1 MGERINE
8 VTVRAHQCIL
18 LAWVSELRQ
27 MHLSDTQGEN
37 DQLRLRG
44 ALHEMVCSED
54 ATSPVTC
61 SE

>member
-1 MGERINE
+1 MGERIKE
-8 VTVRAHQCIL
+8 VTVRVHQCVL
-18 LAWVSELRQ
+18 LAWVSEPQ
-27 MHLSDTQGEN
+27 EVHLSDTQGEN

-44 ALHEMVCSED
+44 ALHVMVCSED